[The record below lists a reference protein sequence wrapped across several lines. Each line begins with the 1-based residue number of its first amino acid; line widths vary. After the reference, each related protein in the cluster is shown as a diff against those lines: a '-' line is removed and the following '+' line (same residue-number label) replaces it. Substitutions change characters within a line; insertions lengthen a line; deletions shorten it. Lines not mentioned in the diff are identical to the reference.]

1 MVVAS
6 EKRVRNRI
14 SKLERDFFFREGG
27 KNRILGY
34 PNCFIKTSYF
44 IFVDVDFTGL

>member
-6 EKRVRNRI
+6 ENRVRNRI
-14 SKLERDFFFREGG
+14 SKLERNFFFREGG

-34 PNCFIKTSYF
+34 PNCFINTSYF